1 MTPRILSAPQASV
14 ATTASGSRKTKLLDR
29 AGNLFEAV
37 ELGISNPE
45 AVLFANRV
53 FLPTKISGEYRECR
67 WDWVPL
73 PSMRNLQGW

>member
-1 MTPRILSAPQASV
+1 MKPRILSAQQASV
-14 ATTASGSRKTKLLDR
+14 ATATSGSRKTKLLDR

-53 FLPTKISGEYRECR
+53 FLPTKVTGEYKECR

-73 PSMRNLQGW
+73 PAMRNLQGW

>member
-1 MTPRILSAPQASV
+1 MKPRILSAPQASV

-37 ELGISNPE
+37 ELSISNPE
-45 AVLFANRV
+45 AILFANRV

-73 PSMRNLQGW
+73 PAMTGLSGY